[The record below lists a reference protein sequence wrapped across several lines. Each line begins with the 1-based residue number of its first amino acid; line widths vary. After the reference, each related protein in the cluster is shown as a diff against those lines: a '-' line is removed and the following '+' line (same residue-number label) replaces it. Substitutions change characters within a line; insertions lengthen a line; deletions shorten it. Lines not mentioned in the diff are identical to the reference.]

1 MKNSYKS
8 VFTLT
13 LAFALCA
20 TAALADEVVVANPK
34 SGLAELS
41 KQEVADLF
49 LGKRATFPDGRMAVP
64 LDHAEGTATREDFH
78 NKFTGKSPAQLKA
91 YWSKQVFSGKGT
103 PPKEV
108 PGSADA
114 KKLVAEN
121 PSMIAYIEKS
131 LVDASVKVVAAP

>member
-1 MKNSYKS
+1 MNNLYKS
-8 VFTLT
+8 
-13 LAFALCA
+13 AFAVVIAICA
-20 TAALADEVVVANPK
+20 TAALAEEVVVANPK

-41 KQEVADLF
+41 KQEVSDLF

-64 LDHAEGTATREDFH
+64 LDHADGTPSREDFH
-78 NKFTGKSPAQLKA
+78 SKFTGKSPAQLKA

-114 KKLVAEN
+114 KKLVADN
-121 PSMIAYIEKS
+121 PSMIAYIDKS
-131 LVDASVKVVAAP
+131 QVDASVKVVATP